1 MNGRSNGQDPSLTPV
16 LGDDE
21 LILLRVTIPFL
32 DIRKSVLLLVTSAPT
47 TLQSAL
53 KDLVSISHA
62 LESVG
67 KGQRIAEWL

>member
-1 MNGRSNGQDPSLTPV
+1 M
-16 LGDDE
+16 
-21 LILLRVTIPFL
+21 TIPFL

-47 TLQSAL
+47 TLQGAL
-53 KDLVSISHA
+53 KDLVSISLA

>member
-47 TLQSAL
+47 TLQGAL

-67 KGQRIAEWL
+67 KVQRIAEWL